1 MIIKKNQWIKSN
13 SFTTFIYQEFHALKN
28 YVRYSR
34 FHDPTRIIR
43 YKELHK
49 NDTIFV
55 LGSGPSLA
63 SENLMLLN
71 GKIVISYNA
80 SYMALTEVSP
90 KCHYSCISGS
100 RVNLLAGTDRTN
112 FDASF
117 RCIGAYRGKINAGAI
132 HEDDIVIR
140 IPIKFFLFRFF
151 DSKAGFS
158 SELSEYMLHGGAGS
172 GLFYAIQIAAYMG
185 ASKIVLLGADFCA
198 DGQVGHFADFGQLE
212 SQPAQKVA
220 ELYSMRY
227 SKRIK
232 PALVRYNKEANRR
245 SFSLINASKRTADDV
260 LLKDSLENIVSH
272 S

>member
-1 MIIKKNQWIKSN
+1 MIIQKNQWIKKN
-13 SFTTFIYQEFHALKN
+13 SFTSFIYQEFYALTN
-28 YVRYSR
+28 YVRSCIL
-34 FHDPTRIIR
+34 HDPMTIIR

-55 LGSGPSLA
+55 LGSGPSLT

-80 SYMALTEVSP
+80 SYKALTEVSP
-90 KCHYSCISGS
+90 NYHYSCVSGS
-100 RVNLLAGTDRTN
+100 RVNLLAGMDRTI

-140 IPIKFFLFRFF
+140 IPIKLFLFRVF

-158 SELSEYMLHGGAGS
+158 NELSKYILNGGAGS

-198 DGQVGHFADFGQLE
+198 DHQAGHFADFGQRQ
-212 SQPAQKVA
+212 SAQYIA
-220 ELYSMRY
+220 EVYSMRY
-227 SKRIK
+227 PTRIK
-232 PALVRYNKEANRR
+232 PALVRYKKEAHRR
-245 SFSLINASKRTADDV
+245 SFRLINASKRTADDV
-260 LLKDSLENIVSH
+260 LLKDTLENLVSL